1 MTTAESIEGITD
13 AGKFEILATRVLR
26 IEDEDC
32 RFLEHLGEN
41 ATGKTISSSLDA
53 FCLIP
58 GSKPPRFVMAAFTTA
73 APKKLKRKWLFD
85 HRQASR
91 TQKATAKDD
100 GDLVKAARHAEAL
113 RKDHSDAEFVVH
125 LCTNRCLRD
134 DKLRSEVYKKAEEFR
149 LTPVFLEQ
157 SRIRDCLD
165 MKPEGQWLRKEHLG
179 IQAELLSLSL
189 LKSLSVKSLQGYS
202 QEFFI
207 TPPNLKFVT
216 TAIQRALGESIR
228 REGRA
233 VHIVSGASG
242 SGKSVAS
249 YQVLREHIESGG
261 IGLWIPG
268 EIAARASS
276 FEEAVETTLHSLYP
290 TIQNG
295 AGAVALGLATPQHAL
310 LLVVDDV
317 NRGGDPTTTMRKLVP
332 WARPLPSTEEN
343 DTLPSRWSVII
354 PVWDVFWAP
363 LDPMY
368 RSSTWL
374 SRIPLSRM
382 SENEALQ
389 CLQCALGAQ
398 AGAFLEAQLHQLVE
412 TLGYDPILIAMFGEL
427 FRNSATGNVD
437 TLAHEVMKRFISS
450 ARAEAASSGSYIEA
464 DYQEALL
471 ALARS
476 MLQHRELYPLWSD
489 VTRWL
494 TDQQAAVVR
503 RLVALGKICRV
514 TERSVEPRFEF
525 RHDRILEYYLA
536 SALGAML
543 EAPSEHVSVLSDPFY
558 ATFLGRAIATTGAY
572 KHAVSWVRTHS
583 PLALIAA
590 IRFLTPENNAT
601 STTIVKTAREWLTE
615 AARDPATPP
624 TLLYESY
631 RLLAE
636 TDSPFVIE
644 ITESLDRNWY
654 LCHARLANGD
664 AMAGARA
671 FADRSNF
678 RPATNA
684 PYLDHLL
691 ERALRHHRHALIS
704 GCQQMLERADLQE
717 AERIGAL
724 TLAGFIGADE
734 LANSIRVAWDST
746 RNKHNILLA
755 ALWAGVRCGEWSP
768 STLLDSM
775 VTVWSS
781 LPDEHPN
788 ASLSNRERVAD
799 QLRFAVRR
807 GISTSVL
814 CYLVDIATRNK
825 ALRSLIAYMLKQV
838 NHPVAVRYL
847 VMLAAEAEN
856 RAEREGN
863 TSLWSLI
870 LQHDWDATRNL
881 GYRLSGDALN
891 AIRALWESPVS
902 EGSLKKTAFA
912 FWVNA
917 TDDSDALRAIPPEH
931 PQFKDALRR
940 RTLLGDFT
948 AIPYVKAILGSDT
961 HWFYVIAHTWCAEF
975 WHITDQALLT
985 LREQTPTDFSGG
997 QTNGHYILANLL
1009 RDIPGEEAE
1018 KLLVKHWDHLWYSK
1032 HFVQVALYL
1041 STEQCTA
1048 LANMA
1053 LQKWPPHID
1062 AFEHLG
1068 MFFGFS
1074 TLGLSD
1080 RLSLAQLET
1089 LQPYLKQLD
1098 IHTMMQMA
1106 EFCVRHGYRE
1116 WADRYLRPELDRRRA
1131 ELEQQSKDRDFLE
1144 SMARHHFPTDTDLL
1158 KELDWIEQ
1166 QQHPEG
1172 HIRYIGQWCKEFER
1186 RQDDPSRSRRLLEQW
1201 LAQSPSVA
1209 RLKIVGNAVLRNG
1222 SRQDLQLLTKYHIEG
1237 SQEQLERLRA
1247 DVRFAVMRRS
1257 LN

>member
-1 MTTAESIEGITD
+1 LTTAEAIEGITD

-32 RFLEHLGEN
+32 RFLAHLGEN
-41 ATGKTISSSLDA
+41 AQGKTISGRWDT
-53 FCLIP
+53 FCLVP
-58 GSKPPRFVMAAFTTA
+58 GSKPPRFIWATFTTDER
-73 APKKLKRKWLFD
+73 KELRRKWLFD
-85 HRQASR
+85 HTQASHS
-91 TQKATAKDD
+91 TKTTAKND
-100 GDLVKAARHAEAL
+100 GDIIAAAREAQAF
-113 RKDHSDAEFVVH
+113 RKDDPDAEFVVH
-125 LCTNRCLRD
+125 LCTNRRLD
-134 DKLRSEVYKKAEEFR
+134 DKLMREVYKKAKEFG
-149 LTPVFLEQ
+149 LIVVFLEQ

-179 IQAELLSLSL
+179 IQAELVSLSL

-202 QEFFI
+202 QEFLI

-216 TAIQRALGESIR
+216 TATQRALGESIR

-268 EIAARASS
+268 EIAARTSS
-276 FEEAVETTLHSLYP
+276 LEEAVETTLRSIYP

-295 AGAVALGLATPQHAL
+295 AGSIALNLATPQRPL
-310 LLVVDDV
+310 LLVVDNV
-317 NRGGDPTTTMRKLVP
+317 NRGGEPTTTIRKLVP

-343 DTLPSRWSVII
+343 DTLPSRWFVVI
-354 PVWDVFWAP
+354 PVWDVFWDP

-368 RSSTWL
+368 QSSRWL
-374 SRIPLSRM
+374 SRFPLSRM
-382 SENEALQ
+382 SEHEAVQ
-389 CLQCALGAQ
+389 CLQGALGKQ
-398 AGAFLEAQLHQLVE
+398 AGAFLDAQLQQLVE
-412 TLGYDPILIAMFGEL
+412 TLGYDPILMAMFGEL
-427 FRNSATGNVD
+427 FTTSPTGNVD
-437 TLAHEVMKRFISS
+437 ALAHEVMERFIRS
-450 ARAEAASSGSYIEA
+450 AGAEAASSGSYIEA
-464 DYQEALL
+464 DYQEGLL

-476 MLQHRELYPLWSD
+476 MLQRRELYPRWSD
-489 VTRWL
+489 VTGWL
-494 TDQQAAVVR
+494 TDQRASAVR
-503 RLVALGKICRV
+503 RLVTFGKICRV
-514 TERSVEPRFEF
+514 TGHSVERQFEF

-536 SALGAML
+536 NALGAML
-543 EAPSEHVSVLSDPFY
+543 EAPNEYVSVLSDPFY
-558 ATFLGRAIATTGAY
+558 ATFLGRAIATTAAS

-601 STTIVKTAREWLTE
+601 STTIVKTAKEWLTE

-631 RLLAE
+631 RLLEE
-636 TDSPFVIE
+636 TDSPFVME
-644 ITESLDRNWY
+644 ITESLGPNWS
-654 LCHARLANGD
+654 LSHARLANGD
-664 AMAGARA
+664 AIAGAHA
-671 FADRSNF
+671 FSDRSNF
-678 RPATNA
+678 RPAANA
-684 PYLDHLL
+684 PQLDHIL

-717 AERIGAL
+717 GERIGAL
-724 TLAGFIGADE
+724 TLAGFIGTDE
-734 LANSIRVAWDST
+734 LANSIRLAWDST
-746 RNKHNILLA
+746 PNKHDILIA
-755 ALWAGVRCGEWSP
+755 ALWAGVRCGAQSP
-768 STLLDSM
+768 ASLLDPMIRVWSTLS
-775 VTVWSS
+775 
-781 LPDEHPN
+781 DEGPN
-788 ASLSNRERVAD
+788 GSRSDRERVAD
-799 QLRFAVRR
+799 QLRFALRR

-825 ALRSLIAYMLKQV
+825 ALRHLIAYMLKQV

-847 VMLAAEAEN
+847 VTLAAEAEN
-856 RAEREGN
+856 RADKEGSV
-863 TSLWSLI
+863 SLWSLT
-870 LQHDWDATRNL
+870 LTNDWDPTRNL
-881 GYRLSGDALN
+881 GYRLSADALN
-891 AIRALWESPVS
+891 AIRALWEPPAS
-902 EGSLKKTAFA
+902 EGWLKKTAFA
-912 FWVNA
+912 FWVKA
-917 TDDSDALRAIPPEH
+917 TDDLDVLRVIPSEH

-940 RTLLGDFT
+940 RALVGDFT
-948 AIPYVKAILGSDT
+948 AVPYVKAILASDT
-961 HWFYVIAHTWCAEF
+961 HWFHVIAHIWCAEF
-975 WHITDQALLT
+975 SQVTDQALLT

-997 QTNGHYILANLL
+997 QTNDHYMLANLL
-1009 RDIPGEEAE
+1009 RDIPGEDAE
-1018 KLLVKHWDHLWYSK
+1018 KLLVKHWDHLRYSK

-1041 STEQCTA
+1041 GTERCTA

-1068 MFFGFS
+1068 MFFGFF

-1080 RLSLAQLET
+1080 RLSLAHLET

-1098 IHTMMQMA
+1098 IHTMMDMV

-1116 WADRYLRPELDRRRA
+1116 WADRYLRPELDRLRA
-1131 ELEQQSKDRDFLE
+1131 ELEPQSKDRDFIE
-1144 SMARHHFPTDTDLL
+1144 SRVRHHFPTDTDLL

-1172 HIRYIGQWCKEFER
+1172 HIRYIGQWCKEFEA
-1186 RQDDPSRSRRLLEQW
+1186 RQDDPSRWRRLLDRW

-1209 RLKIVGNAVLRNG
+1209 RLKIVGNAILRNG
-1222 SRQDLQLLTKYHIEG
+1222 DRQDLQLLTKYHIEG
-1237 SQEQLERLRA
+1237 PQERLQRLQA

-1257 LN
+1257 LT